1 MTKQEILDAINATI
15 VTNGQKGITAESLAN
30 ILIEIVNAVGEGNG
44 GVGGE
49 YIDMTMANP
58 EDSTSTE
65 LTAEAKAHN
74 AEVYIKLFQ
83 ALTNNIGTP
92 YISIPTGDNFNIS
105 VSEVKLE
112 EVVNAT
118 NIVLIAHMPIDGSC
132 TNFMLTAVELVS
144 QQNSE
149 VIIGADLTL
158 VVFILQQDGQVAVM
172 IPGLSE

>member
-30 ILIEIVNAVGEGNG
+30 ILTEIVNAVGEGSG

-74 AEVYIKLFQ
+74 AEVYIKLLQ
-83 ALTNNIGTP
+83 ALTNNVGTP
-92 YISIPTGDNFNIS
+92 YISIPTGGGFNIS
-105 VSEVKLE
+105 VSTVMLE
-112 EVVNAT
+112 EVENAT
-118 NIVLIAHMPIDGSC
+118 NIILLAHMHVDDTGL
-132 TNFMLTAVELVS
+132 TNFMLTAVDLASKE
-144 QQNSE
+144 NSGA
-149 VIIGADLTL
+149 IIGGDLTL

-172 IPGLSE
+172 IPGLM